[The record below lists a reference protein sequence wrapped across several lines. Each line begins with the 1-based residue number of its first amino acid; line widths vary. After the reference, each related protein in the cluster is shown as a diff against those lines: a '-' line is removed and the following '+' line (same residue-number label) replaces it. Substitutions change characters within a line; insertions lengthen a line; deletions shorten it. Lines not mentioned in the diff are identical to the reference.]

1 VTTNAWRRL
10 AGALAIV
17 GLLAAPQQPVGAQEV
32 DDLSSLPIEGR
43 DLAVGSESPGEL
55 TDADVVWTDDSYVQA
70 WALELERGATVTVDL
85 LSDDFDAYLMV
96 TGPGIAGTLYDDDGA
111 GACNARVT
119 LTASQDGTYRVV
131 VNTISPGSM
140 GRFRLRVTDEPGPVT
155 AGECDI
161 FGEGLDEI
169 GDLDQLLALPLGE
182 RILALGEEVRGD
194 LADGDH
200 ERWDGSYAQAWGL
213 ELEFGEEATV
223 DLRSDDF
230 DSYLLIIGPG
240 MDSPLSD
247 DDGAGRCDS
256 RITFTAR
263 EPGLHRIIVNT
274 LSEGETGRF
283 RLSATEK
290 PGPVTEGECDIFGD
304 LDLDMELGGLL
315 ETSPVAG
322 RITVGEEV
330 TGELTTGDDLSWDDT
345 YLQVW
350 ELELR
355 TGEQASVDLISR
367 DFDAYLMITGP
378 GLSEVLIDDDG
389 AGACDAR
396 IVFTA
401 ADSGTYRI
409 GVNTISEGEVGAFRL
424 RVTEQPGPQTPGE
437 CSEF

>member
-1 VTTNAWRRL
+1 MTTNAWRRL

-169 GDLDQLLALPLGE
+169 EDLDQLLALPLG
-182 RILALGEEVRGD
+182 GEIWPTETTSGGTGATPRRG
-194 LADGDH
+194 
-200 ERWDGSYAQAWGL
+200 GS
-213 ELEFGEEATV
+213 
-223 DLRSDDF
+223 S
-230 DSYLLIIGPG
+230 S
-240 MDSPLSD
+240 SS
-247 DDGAGRCDS
+247 GRKPPWISAPTTSTPTYSSSGQVWTHPC
-256 RITFTAR
+256 RMTTAR
-263 EPGLHRIIVNT
+263 EGATPASRLPLG
-274 LSEGETGRF
+274 SPAYTGSSSTRCPKV
-283 RLSATEK
+283 RQAVSGSA
-290 PGPVTEGECDIFGD
+290 
-304 LDLDMELGGLL
+304 
-315 ETSPVAG
+315 
-322 RITVGEEV
+322 R
-330 TGELTTGDDLSWDDT
+330 
-345 YLQVW
+345 
-350 ELELR
+350 R
-355 TGEQASVDLISR
+355 RSR
-367 DFDAYLMITGP
+367 
-378 GLSEVLIDDDG
+378 V
-389 AGACDAR
+389 R
-396 IVFTA
+396 
-401 ADSGTYRI
+401 
-409 GVNTISEGEVGAFRL
+409 
-424 RVTEQPGPQTPGE
+424 
-437 CSEF
+437 